1 METPA
6 PLPSN
11 VATSPSNL
19 PAPVAGPG
27 ADRDPALHATLLD
40 ALAHKGAGYLPRT
53 RHLHDVR
60 HPRFV
65 NRLIRESSP
74 YLLQHAHNPVDWYP
88 WGNEAFE
95 DARRLGRPVFLS
107 IGYSTCHWCHVME
120 EESFE
125 DEGIAAE
132 LNQNFI
138 AIKVDREERP
148 DIDAIYMSAVQAL
161 TGAGGWPMSVFLTPD
176 REPFFGG
183 TYFPPRDG
191 ARGARMGFSTL
202 LTQLAQTYAQDRARV
217 DRASAS
223 LVAAIREQM
232 EGAEASAR
240 EKAQAAGIPVPDRR
254 PIDNALTTYG
264 RLFDN
269 VHGGLRRAPKFP
281 SNIPVRLLLRAY
293 RRSGDADL
301 LRMCTLTLEKMA
313 AGGMYD
319 QIGGGFH
326 RYSTDAE
333 WLVPHFEKMLY
344 DNALLVPAYA
354 EAHQI
359 TGRPDFA
366 RVVRETLDYLLR
378 EMTAQTG
385 GFFSATDADSKP
397 PTSNADGSGDAGK
410 AEEGL
415 FFVWSRAEIV
425 SLLGPEADRF
435 CRYYG
440 ITEGGNFEGQNIPHV
455 AKPDDAEHAALAD
468 ARRKL
473 YEARAKRPLPLL
485 DDKILAAWNGLAIS
499 AMAFG
504 GRVLGQERYLAAA
517 RAAADFVLTKMR
529 RGDRIVR
536 SWKDGVAKD
545 VGFLEDQA
553 FVVQGLIDLW
563 EATFEARWLEEAIAI
578 ATAQEASFADAE
590 HGGWFMSPRDGE
602 ALIAR
607 EKPQYDGAEPSG
619 TSVAWRNALR
629 LAALTGEASWETVA
643 ARAFAS
649 VAAVLNNNPLALS
662 EGLLALDWMTD
673 VAREIVIV
681 VPEKAG
687 MTVARPL
694 LDEAERAF
702 VPSRV
707 LVVVREN
714 QAPPALRALTA
725 DRPAVAGKATAYV
738 CVQGRCELPV
748 TEPEELRRLL
758 TTNSPAAAPA

>member
-1 METPA
+1 MTTSAPPNQGQPDAARAATP
-6 PLPSN
+6 L
-11 VATSPSNL
+11 SP
-19 PAPVAGPG
+19 PPGAGPG
-27 ADRDPALHATLLD
+27 ADHDQALSVVLVE
-40 ALAHKGAGYLPRT
+40 ALAHKGAVYVPRT
-53 RHLHDVR
+53 RHLHAPG

-65 NRLIRESSP
+65 NRLIRETSP
-74 YLLQHAHNPVDWYP
+74 YLLQHAHNPVNWYP
-88 WGNEAFE
+88 WGSEAFDE
-95 DARRLGRPVFLS
+95 ARRLGRPVFLS

-125 DEGIAAE
+125 DEEIAGA

-138 AIKVDREERP
+138 AIKLDREERP
-148 DIDAIYMSAVQAL
+148 DIDAIYMAAVQAL

-191 ARGARMGFSTL
+191 ARGARMGFLTL
-202 LTQLAQTYAQDRARV
+202 LTQLAQTYSQDRTRV

-232 EGAEASAR
+232 EGVEAAAR
-240 EKAQAAGIPVPDRR
+240 AKASSAGIPVPDCA
-254 PIDNALTTYG
+254 PIETAITTYR
-264 RLFDN
+264 RLFDA

-293 RRSGDADL
+293 KRTGDPEL
-301 LRMCTLTLEKMA
+301 LAMCTLTLEKMA

-326 RYSTDAE
+326 RYSTDAQ

-354 EAHQI
+354 EAFQV
-359 TGRPDFA
+359 TGRGDFA

-378 EMTAQTG
+378 EMTSQVG
-385 GFFSATDADSKP
+385 GFFSATDADSKGP
-397 PTSNADGSGDAGK
+397 DGK

-415 FFVWSRAEIV
+415 FFVWSRAEV
-425 SLLGPEADRF
+425 QSLLGSDADRF
-435 CRYYG
+435 CAYYG
-440 ITEGGNFEGQNIPHV
+440 ITEAGNFEGHNIPNV
-455 AKPDDAEHAALAD
+455 ARPDEAEHAALAE
-468 ARRKL
+468 ARRTL

-504 GRVLGQERYLAAA
+504 GRVLHEERYLAAA
-517 RAAADFVLTKMR
+517 RNAADFVLTKMR
-529 RGDRIVR
+529 REGRIVR
-536 SWKDGVAKD
+536 TWKDGVIKT

-553 FVVQGLIDLW
+553 FVVQGLLDLW
-563 EATFEARWLEEAIAI
+563 EATFEARWLDEALAI
-578 ATAQEASFADAE
+578 ATAQEGAFADVDN
-590 HGGWFMSPRDGE
+590 GGWFMTSRDGE
-602 ALIAR
+602 TLIAR

-629 LAALTGEASWETVA
+629 LAALTGDATWETIA
-643 ARAFAS
+643 TRAFAS
-649 VAAVLNNNPLALS
+649 VASVVTNNPLGLS

-681 VPEKAG
+681 LPAG
-687 MTVARPL
+687 VALTAARPL
-694 LDEAERAF
+694 LNEVERAF

-707 LVVVREN
+707 LITVREGDG
-714 QAPPALRALTA
+714 AAALRALTQ
-725 DRPAVAGKATAYV
+725 DRGAINGLATAYV

-748 TEPEELRRLL
+748 TDPAALQRLL
-758 TTNSPAAAPA
+758 TTNSPTTPRL